1 MDATSYK
8 AHDQS
13 PVTEYTISNLSL
25 RRPSSVSAERLDA
38 RFASSSGGAG
48 DFSWLT
54 LFRTGGDDVVLL
66 VDGKG
71 LEADMNE
78 EAAKGMRMNVQ
89 LVWVG
94 EGAERTALVSVLE
107 GIVPRF

>member
-1 MDATSYK
+1 M
-8 AHDQS
+8 
-13 PVTEYTISNLSL
+13 
-25 RRPSSVSAERLDA
+25 
-38 RFASSSGGAG
+38 
-48 DFSWLT
+48 
-54 LFRTGGDDVVLL
+54 LL

-107 GIVPRF
+107 GIVPRY